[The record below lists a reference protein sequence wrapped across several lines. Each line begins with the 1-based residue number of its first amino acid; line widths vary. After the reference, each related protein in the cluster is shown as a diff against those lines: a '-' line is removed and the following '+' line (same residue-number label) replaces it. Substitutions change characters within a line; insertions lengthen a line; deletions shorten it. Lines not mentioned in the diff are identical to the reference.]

1 MKLSACSAAVGNCLV
16 AAGWMDSLGP
26 WTEKHLETK
35 PGQSLDERET
45 SGNKAWITDSWSH
58 LETITLGGEDNW
70 KQQFVYWR
78 EETMIYSLG

>member
-1 MKLSACSAAVGNCLV
+1 MQEDYGGYARRRKKPGK
-16 AAGWMDSLGP
+16 GRYPMGP
-26 WTEKHLETK
+26 TTK

-45 SGNKAWITDSWSH
+45 SGNKAWITNSWSH
-58 LETITLGGEDNW
+58 LEIITLGGEDNW